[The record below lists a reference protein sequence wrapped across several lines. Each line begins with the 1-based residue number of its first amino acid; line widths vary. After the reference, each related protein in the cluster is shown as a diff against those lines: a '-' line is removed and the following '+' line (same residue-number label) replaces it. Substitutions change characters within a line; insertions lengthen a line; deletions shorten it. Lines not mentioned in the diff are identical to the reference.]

1 MPKRTAAAVSVV
13 AMVPVALFQSLT
25 DNQMSKIQKT
35 FTYEA
40 PDDYLH
46 QTRTLNKL
54 GVWTYDGP
62 ATIWVFVYKET
73 NQLTGTFRTIEQNGD
88 TYPTPLDQI
97 KVRVDCEQNPLL
109 ACLVG
114 ADEIRDYNLL
124 DQYEE
129 TLPDGTVYIRPM
141 VPPPDHTY
149 EMTDIVY
156 NPISDSFNTPYP
168 WKQPHMTW
176 EGIREWRNRNL
187 KMCDHV
193 VQDDT
198 PPALAAQW
206 EAYRQTLRDLPQIH
220 GAVTPG
226 SIPNTDPWKIQ
237 TITAP
242 DGTT

>member
-1 MPKRTAAAVSVV
+1 MLKQSATLVSVV
-13 AMVPVALFQSLT
+13 ATVAAALFQSLT

-62 ATIWVFVYKET
+62 AVIWVFVDKET
-73 NQLTGTFRTIEQNGD
+73 NRLNGSFRTIEENGD

-114 ADEIRDYNLL
+114 ADEVRDYTLL

-129 TLPDGTVYIRPM
+129 TLPDGSVYIRPM
-141 VPPPDHTY
+141 IPPPDHTY
-149 EMTDIVY
+149 QMTDIVY
-156 NPISDSFNTPYP
+156 NPITGTFNTPYP

-176 EGIREWRNRNL
+176 EGIREWRNRLL
-187 KMCDHV
+187 KMNDHKTLP
-193 VQDDT
+193 DM
-198 PPALAAQW
+198 PAALVAQW
-206 EAYRQTLRDLPQIH
+206 ETYRQQLRDLPQTY
-220 GAVTPG
+220 GAAPGGTPP
-226 SIPNTDPWKIQ
+226 IDPWKVQPI
-237 TITAP
+237 IAP